1 MLILIILKYLP
12 VRNQNIFFSTV
23 LSLRT
28 VCLMLSY
35 FHYLISFLFLI
46 FILCGLDCMAELQ
59 YVVKISRTTVREERT
74 AGMIDIMYTELDG
87 ITLSKT

>member
-1 MLILIILKYLP
+1 
-12 VRNQNIFFSTV
+12 
-23 LSLRT
+23 
-28 VCLMLSY
+28 
-35 FHYLISFLFLI
+35 
-46 FILCGLDCMAELQ
+46 MAELQ